1 MSCVSESLTITAP
14 CVQLGCCSM
23 TTLTSSLCRCLGVTT
38 LLLLFGCTGPRDNP
52 RPLGPYLNAP
62 AGARAERPP
71 LLELSSEADVG
82 DYVRYALLNNSGLEA
97 AFQDYIAAAERI
109 PQATALP
116 DPRVSYRYYIQEV
129 ETRVGPQEHA
139 FGLSQTFPWFGK
151 LDLQGEVASSAAEA
165 VRERFE
171 AKKDALVAEV
181 VDAYLEYYHLGRAIA
196 VVRGNRDLVQHL
208 ERVARTRYR
217 AGAASHPDIIR
228 AQVELGTLE
237 NQLASLEDRTTPLL
251 ARLNASLNRHHSTPT
266 PFPTGVQV
274 VPLGAKDEEV
284 FSWIAASN
292 PELRA
297 LQHEMESATLAAKR
311 AEKDFYPD
319 LTLGVDYIVTGDAR
333 MSGVSGSGDDAIVAG
348 LSFNIPI
355 ARGKY
360 GAAERE
366 AEARRM
372 SAALRRGDL
381 MNKFQAEAA
390 TALFRLRDAE
400 RQIDLYKNALLP
412 KARESLNTTQ
422 SAYSSGNATFTDLV
436 DAQRVLL
443 SFELSYERSRT
454 DHGQWRAA
462 LERLVGRDLP
472 TKAIPETPTKEREDG
487 ADK

>member
-1 MSCVSESLTITAP
+1 MSSSSQCSYLWGRRAAMAP
-14 CVQLGCCSM
+14 LGA
-23 TTLTSSLCRCLGVTT
+23 LLVLG
-38 LLLLFGCTGPRDNP
+38 GCTGPNR
-52 RPLGPYLNAP
+52 RPVPLPPYSSAV
-62 AGARAERPP
+62 AGERAERSP
-71 LLELSSEADVG
+71 LPEISATSDVG
-82 DYVRYALLNNSGLEA
+82 VYVRYALLNNPGTEA
-97 AFQDYIAAAERI
+97 AFQDYIAAMERI
-109 PQATALP
+109 PQVTALP
-116 DPRVSYRYYIQEV
+116 DPRFSYRYYIQEV
-129 ETRVGPQEHA
+129 ETRVGPQQHA

-151 LDLQGEVASSAAEA
+151 LGLQGEVASSAAEA
-165 VRERFE
+165 ALERFE
-171 AKKDALVAEV
+171 AKKDTLVAEV
-181 VDAYLEYYHLGRAIA
+181 IDAYLEYYHLGRAIT

-208 ERVARTRYR
+208 ERVARTRYG

-237 NQLASLEDRTTPLL
+237 NQLASLEDRSGPLL
-251 ARLNASLNRHHSTPT
+251 ARLNASLNRSQATPI
-266 PFPTGVQV
+266 PFPTEVQV

-284 FSWIAASN
+284 FSWIAESN

-297 LQHEMESATLAAKR
+297 LQHEMESARAAAER

-319 LTLGVDYIVTGDAR
+319 LTLGVDYIATGDAR
-333 MSGVSGSGDDAIVAG
+333 MSGVNGSGDDAVVAG

-360 GAAERE
+360 RAAVRE

-400 RQIDLYKNALLP
+400 RQIDLYQNALLP

-443 SFELSYERSRT
+443 SFELSFERSRT

-462 LERLVGRDLP
+462 LERLVGRDLSSEA
-472 TKAIPETPTKEREDG
+472 TPEAPKQEREDG

>member
-1 MSCVSESLTITAP
+1 MLKRRSLSSLVARGTAP
-14 CVQLGCCSM
+14 ALV
-23 TTLTSSLCRCLGVTT
+23 VA
-38 LLLLFGCTGPRDNP
+38 LLLGGCSGPGHRP
-52 RPLGPYLNAP
+52 RALPPYSSAT
-62 AGARAERPP
+62 AGERAERAP
-71 LLELSSEADVG
+71 LPELGAESGVDVF
-82 DYVRYALLNNSGLEA
+82 VRYALLNNPGVES
-97 AFQDYIAAAERI
+97 AFQDYIAAMERI
-109 PQATALP
+109 PQVTALP
-116 DPRVSYRYYIQEV
+116 DPRFSYRYYIQEV

-171 AKKDALVAEV
+171 VKKDALVAEV
-181 VDAYLEYYHLGRAIA
+181 IDAYLEYYHLGRAIA

-208 ERVARTRYR
+208 ERVARTRYG
-217 AGAASHPDIIR
+217 AGAASHPDVIR

-237 NQLASLEDRTTPLL
+237 NQLASLKDRAGPLL
-251 ARLNASLNRHHSTPT
+251 ARLNAALNRPQATT
-266 PFPTGVQV
+266 VPFPTEAQV
-274 VPLGAKDEEV
+274 VPLGATDADV
-284 FSWIAASN
+284 LSWIASSN

-297 LQHEMESATLAAKR
+297 LQHEMESARAAAER

-319 LTLGVDYIVTGDAR
+319 LTLGVDYIATGDAR
-333 MSGVSGSGDDAIVAG
+333 LSGVSGSGDDAVMAG
-348 LSFNIPI
+348 VSFNIPL
-355 ARGKY
+355 ARDKY
-360 GAAERE
+360 RAAVRE
-366 AEARRM
+366 AQARRM
-372 SAALRRGDL
+372 SAALQRGDL

-400 RQIDLYKNALLP
+400 RQVDLYRDTLLP

-443 SFELSYERSRT
+443 SFELSYERSLT

-472 TKAIPETPTKEREDG
+472 TEKKPEAPQKEQEDG
-487 ADK
+487 TEE